1 MPDADYIFEQIKKAQ
16 LQDGVFVP
24 YGYRGRP
31 KNKPPIDTAAYKF
44 MNEFKNEFKHIA
56 NKDWHKWQ
64 KIFVNV
70 DNVEEFGLDH
80 DMVLIRLAYIFP
92 TFRREGLSALLLRC
106 LKECADASGCG
117 LMAFSNPV
125 EFVHNY
131 SAPQD
136 LITGIRADSVK
147 IEYQFCRDKQQRT
160 GYKLKESGYERID
173 FDDTAV
179 VDFCDKF
186 SSYVYIP
193 EGFDQDL
200 FEKVI
205 KPRLHGG

>member
-1 MPDADYIFEQIKKAQ
+1 MPDDHYIYEQIKKAK
-16 LQDGVFVP
+16 LQAGVFVP
-24 YGYRGRP
+24 YGFSGTP
-31 KNKPPIDTAAYKF
+31 KNKPAVDTPADNF
-44 MNEFKNEFKHIA
+44 MREFKKEFQHIA
-56 NKDWHKWQ
+56 NYDWQKWN

-70 DNVEEFGLDH
+70 ERVAAFGLEN
-80 DMVLIRLAYIFP
+80 DMFLLRLAYIWP
-92 TFRREGLSALLLRC
+92 TARREGLSALLLRC

-125 EFVHNY
+125 EFLHDY
-131 SAPQD
+131 SLPQD
-136 LITGIRADSVK
+136 LITGIRAESVK

-160 GYKLKESGYERID
+160 GYKLKEAGYDRID
-173 FDDTAV
+173 FDDTAMV
-179 VDFCDKF
+179 EFCDKF

-205 KPRLHGG
+205 QPRLHG